1 MVLMHGTELLSYAPA
16 SVVVMDNFHLTEMEK
31 SICPFSRFM
40 KRKKKDSSGS
50 LDSLLDT
57 ITTVV
62 GILIILLIVVQLGAD
77 SAVKRIVDEK
87 KRRGLK
93 GIDGLGDEAI

>member
-1 MVLMHGTELLSYAPA
+1 MVLMHGIELPSYAPA

-31 SICPFSRFM
+31 SICPFFSVHE
-40 KRKKKDSSGS
+40 KKEKDSSGS

-87 KRRGLK
+87 RRGLK
-93 GIDGLGDEAI
+93 EIDGLGDEAI